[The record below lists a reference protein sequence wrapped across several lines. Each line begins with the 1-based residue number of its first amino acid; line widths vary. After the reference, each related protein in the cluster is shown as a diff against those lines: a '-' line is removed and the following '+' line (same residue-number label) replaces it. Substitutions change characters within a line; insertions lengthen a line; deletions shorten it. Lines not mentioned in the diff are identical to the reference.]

1 MAKKQKEQ
9 NTEKQSIL
17 TMDVADLF
25 KKKENTVKRSKK
37 GRISER
43 KRTMN
48 FVHHESNFKL
58 RNVLPVILVL
68 AIALPLFAKIGF
80 LDPLEDKNRAYN
92 QLATKQEQLV
102 EIQSRLGDF
111 EELSKKYGRY
121 SYGLMNESEINLVNR
136 MDVLNLVEKE
146 IASKASVENIAV
158 NNNVLTMNIYGVTLE
173 QASTIVNRLESND
186 LVSQASVNSA
196 TASDGVEARIFIS
209 ITLTKE
215 VKEAE

>member
-1 MAKKQKEQ
+1 MAKKKAEQ

-37 GRISER
+37 GMISES

-48 FVHHESNFKL
+48 FVHHESDFKL
-58 RNVLPVILVL
+58 KNVLPVVLVL
-68 AIALPLFAKIGF
+68 AVVLPFAVKYGF
-80 LDPLEDKNRAYN
+80 TDPLAAKSKVYV
-92 QLATKQEQLV
+92 QLAAKQEQLAAV
-102 EIQSRLGDF
+102 QARMGDY
-111 EELSKKYGRY
+111 EELSKLYSRY
-121 SYGLMNESEINLVNR
+121 SYGLMNDSEINLVNR

-146 IASKASVENIAV
+146 IATKAYIENMAV

-173 QASTIVNRLESND
+173 QASTMVNRLESNA
-186 LVSQASVNSA
+186 LVSRATVNSA
-196 TASDGVEARIFIS
+196 NAADGIEARIFIS